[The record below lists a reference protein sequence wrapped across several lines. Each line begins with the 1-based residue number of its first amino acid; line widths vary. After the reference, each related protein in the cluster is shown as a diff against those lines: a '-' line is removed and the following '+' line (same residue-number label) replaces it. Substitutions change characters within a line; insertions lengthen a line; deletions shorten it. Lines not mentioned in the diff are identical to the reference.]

1 MNDMARHMRSAKLET
16 PTARLRLPVQS
27 KPQGFVN
34 LAPGIALGYRRCRGA
49 GRWIVRAA
57 KGEGS
62 SWQKA
67 FALADDYEPANGD
80 GVLTFFEAQE
90 HARAIARGQSVPNLE
105 RNIAAKALAFLEQN
119 IEPACFLYRHYHP
132 NGDLLYVGVSL
143 HALTR
148 QRKHFSEAAWRLS
161 IYRIVIE
168 PFETREEALE
178 AEQLAIKT
186 EFPKFNSVHNS
197 RRYPL
202 AEMPQ
207 LDDGDGTHPRRVRA

>member
-1 MNDMARHMRSAKLET
+1 MARHMRSAKLET

-34 LAPGIALGYRRCRGA
+34 LAPGISLGYRRCSGA

-57 KGEGS
+57 NGAGS

-132 NGDLLYVGVSL
+132 NGDLLYVGISL
-143 HALTR
+143 DELAR
-148 QRKHFSEAAWRLS
+148 QRKHFQEAEWRLM
-161 IYRIVIE
+161 IHCIVIE
-168 PFETREEALE
+168 PFQTREEALK
-178 AEQLAIKT
+178 AEELAIKT
-186 EFPKFNSVHNS
+186 EFPKFNVVHN
-197 RRYPL
+197 RRRDPL
-202 AEMPQ
+202 TE
-207 LDDGDGTHPRRVRA
+207 LLKFESTIHR